1 MNEFDSLFRFSRKF
15 LSSKNFLV
23 FINVTLIRNALRSKI
38 VKLKSGVNVKSVPVS
53 TTESHLEQ
61 KYIHCTT
68 RL

>member
-1 MNEFDSLFRFSRKF
+1 
-15 LSSKNFLV
+15 
-23 FINVTLIRNALRSKI
+23 VTLIRNALRSKI